1 MLNQEDNEWK
11 LVVGVSTPKLE
22 VPIDQPSSYTR
33 NPFNVFAEPA
43 ASHTEVELPEPPDP
57 PDPSNIKR
65 VHWKDKMLTKREDCK
80 KERRQRKLKEKAL
93 DDELTILANKHNM
106 IRNLPD
112 DVLHLRQRKAD
123 NNIIL
128 KSILKASRRGQRDKM
143 PTAQQTAADVKGSST
158 PIQRLC
164 KQFSD
169 LANSATSFF
178 QRSAKTAII
187 DSGATNHFGTDD
199 GGFVSTGMPSTKI
212 VGAAN
217 GTPMKASTQAMLPI
231 TQLRPE
237 AREADIIPQLQNSLV
252 SVSKLAD
259 NGYVTIFQPGGKGVA
274 VFDENDIKV
283 TVTGKAVL
291 QGWREGNLW
300 RVPLDNGSSAA
311 LDETQLSEAAHN
323 LFELPSI
330 REGIRYLHA
339 SLGFPVKSTWLKA
352 IRAGNFAG
360 WPLVT
365 VENVHKYFPESE
377 ETPMGHLNQQRQHV
391 RSTQPR
397 EPLPEIDTSVT
408 AGKKEK
414 DVYIKVFDMKNQV
427 YSDQTGAFPVR
438 SRAGHR
444 YLMVML
450 EIDSN
455 VIIVE
460 PMTSRRD
467 AEMQRAY
474 LVLIGRLKR
483 AGVQI
488 KKHVL
493 DNECSQSMKE
503 LIEKTCKY
511 ELVPAHSHRRNIA
524 ETSIKAFKQHFISI
538 LSGLPPSFP
547 LNMWHRLLP
556 QTELTLNLLRQSN
569 AYPTVSA
576 HQALFGAFDYN
587 RQPLAPLG
595 CEVLVH
601 EAPATRSSWGQHAK
615 RGWSLGTS
623 EEHYRSHRV
632 FVKDTAAE
640 RVCETVFFK
649 HHYITKPKV
658 THADL
663 VIAAAQN
670 LAKIIQRKANSAGA
684 ANLRGLKALSEMFS
698 AIAEGRPPKEWEQE
712 YVPVEQQQEKE
723 RNERVIPPRVEEAS
737 SSSTT
742 SNSARSPRV
751 DSNKQHS
758 VASPSGPTLSRR
770 RPVTPLQ
777 KLVSDL
783 NSNSIKTEI
792 FTPKRLQRELKDLS
806 ASNIL
811 PSRTRSGRRTNTGE
825 ETAATSEHLANALF
839 ALDTMETEY
848 LKPTSQADLTD
859 FAHQLLA
866 LEPHFANNVLDPETG
881 QLLSYRKLRQ
891 HPTLGPA
898 WDISSA
904 NEFGRLA
911 QGIGGRVKGTNTI
924 FFIPKENVP
933 VDRRKDVSYGKFV
946 CKVRP
951 EKVDEP
957 NRTRLT
963 VGGNLINYPYE
974 VGTPTADLLLAKILF
989 NSVISTKDA
998 RFMTID
1004 IKNFYLNT
1012 PMQRYEYIKLKL
1024 SDIPDEVIEEY
1035 NLRNIVTKD
1044 EYVYIEIRA
1053 GMYGLP
1059 AAGLL
1064 AQELLEKR
1072 LNKEGYFQDKF
1083 VPGLWHHEWREIKFC
1098 LTVDDFGV
1106 KYSKREDAEHLL
1118 KSLEKYYTCSKDWSG
1133 SRYIGIKLD
1142 WDYNR
1147 DHNRRKVHL
1156 SMPNYVTTAPA
1167 ELGHQP
1173 PEQRQDQPHRHVRPN
1188 YGAKVQYAT
1197 PNDTSPALGKE
1208 AAQRIRKI
1216 TGKFLYL
1223 GRAVDS
1229 TLLTPLSAIASSQA
1243 NPSQDTMDKAN
1254 QFLDYV
1260 SSQEEAVLTYNAS
1273 EMILA
1278 THSDASYLCEPRAR
1292 SRAGGHFF
1300 LSNNDPFPPNNG
1312 AILNIAQIIKNV
1324 MSSAAEAE
1332 LAALYINARE
1342 AIYIRLILNQ
1352 LGHPQPPTPIQTDNS
1367 TAEGVVN
1374 SKVQPKRTKAM
1385 DMRFHWLR
1393 DRETLKQ
1400 FRIYWRPGRMNY
1412 ADYWT
1417 KHHPAAHHR
1426 NMRPE
1431 FLSPPSV
1438 ITELNQR
1445 KQEVSTRVC

>member
-1 MLNQEDNEWK
+1 MDKEWK
-11 LVVGVSTPKLE
+11 IIVGVDFPKQE
-22 VPIDQPSSYTR
+22 VNTSKLLPSSY
-33 NPFNVFAEPA
+33 NPFHVLAEPA
-43 ASHTEVELPEPPDP
+43 SSLHNHARAKPLPPEPPDP
-57 PDPSNIKR
+57 PNKSKQ
-65 VHWKDKMLTKREDCK
+65 VHWKDQMRSKRKQRKEAARSLRLADRELTK
-80 KERRQRKLKEKAL
+80 
-93 DDELTILANKHNM
+93 ELTILASKNNM
-106 IRNLPD
+106 IRHLPS
-112 DVLHLRQRKAD
+112 DVQTFREKNAD
-123 NNIIL
+123 NKIIL
-128 KSILKASRRGQRDKM
+128 KSILKVSRRGKRDKLPRSPKPNS
-143 PTAQQTAADVKGSST
+143 PTPNPDFLRPLKQLQNKFSRLAAYS
-158 PIQRLC
+158 
-164 KQFSD
+164 
-169 LANSATSFF
+169 ANLSLFNMNK
-178 QRSAKTAII
+178 RSPPKTAIL

-199 GGFVSTGMPSTKI
+199 GGFESTGEPSTKL

-217 GTPMKASTQAMLPI
+217 GNFMRASTKAVLPMS
-231 TQLRPE
+231 QLRPE
-237 AREADIIPQLQNSLV
+237 AREADIIPDLKNSLV
-252 SVSKLAD
+252 SISKLAD
-259 NGYVTIFQPGGKGVA
+259 SSYVTIFQPGNKGVA
-274 VFDENDIKV
+274 VYDENDVKI
-283 TVTGKAVL
+283 TVTGEAVL

-300 RVPLDNGSSAA
+300 RVPLEDGSSVSI
-311 LDETQLSEAAHN
+311 SEDKLTESANN
-323 LFELPSI
+323 LFELPSL
-330 REGIRYLHA
+330 RESIRYLHA

-377 ETPMGHLNQQRQHV
+377 ETQMGHLNQQRQGV
-391 RSTQPR
+391 RSTKPR
-397 EPLPEIDTSVT
+397 EPLLDIDTSMT
-408 AGKKEK
+408 IRKKEK
-414 DVYIKVFDMKNQV
+414 DVYIKVLDTKNQI
-427 YSDQTGAFPVR
+427 YSDQTGAFPIR
-438 SRAGHR
+438 SRSGHR

-455 VIIVE
+455 AILVE
-460 PMTSRRD
+460 PMKSRKD
-467 AEMQRAY
+467 EEMQRAY
-474 LVLIGRLKR
+474 LALIGRLKR
-483 AGVQI
+483 AGVHI

-493 DNECSQSMKE
+493 DNECSQAMKD
-503 LIEKTCKY
+503 LIEQTCRY
-511 ELVPAHSHRRNIA
+511 ELVPSDSHRRNIA
-524 ETSIKAFKQHFISI
+524 ETSIKNFKQHFISV
-538 LSGLPPSFP
+538 LSGLPASFP
-547 LNMWHRLLP
+547 MSMWHKLLP

-601 EAPATRSSWGQHAK
+601 EAAARRSSWGQHAK

-623 EEHYRSHRV
+623 AEHYRSHLI

-670 LAKIIQRKANSAGA
+670 LAKVIQRKPNNAGER
-684 ANLRGLKALSEMFS
+684 NLRGLKALSEMFS
-698 AIAEGRPPKEWEQE
+698 SIAEGKAPANWEQE
-712 YVPVEQQQEKE
+712 YAPVGNQQEQE
-723 RNERVIPPRVEEAS
+723 HPSPRVETTLQ
-737 SSSTT
+737 SSSTAERAKLPHPRVPEKEP
-742 SNSARSPRV
+742 ARKSSTTIASPR
-751 DSNKQHS
+751 
-758 VASPSGPTLSRR
+758 
-770 RPVTPLQ
+770 PVSPLQ
-777 KLVSDL
+777 KLISDFKAAADSPTD
-783 NSNSIKTEI
+783 NI
-792 FTPKRLQRELKDLS
+792 FTPRRLRREMNAPEIS
-806 ASNIL
+806 SSNIL
-811 PSRTRSGRRTNTGE
+811 PSRTRSGASTSSD
-825 ETAATSEHLANALF
+825 TSEHLANALF

-848 LKPTSQADLTD
+848 LKPSSHTDLTN

-866 LEPHFANNVLDPETG
+866 TESEHATYNVLDPDTG
-881 QLLSYRKLRQ
+881 KSLSYRQLRQ
-891 HPTLGPA
+891 HPKLGPA
-898 WDISSA
+898 WDVSSA

-924 FFIPKENVP
+924 FFIPKSEVP
-933 VDRRKDVSYGKFV
+933 LDRRKDVSYGKFV

-963 VGGNLINYPYE
+963 VGGNLINYPFE

-989 NSVISTKDA
+989 NSVISTKNA

-1024 SDIPDEVIEEY
+1024 SDIPTEVIEEY
-1035 NLRNIVTKD
+1035 NLRSIATDD
-1044 EYVYIEIRA
+1044 EFVYVEIRA

-1059 AAGLL
+1059 QAGLI

-1072 LNKEGYFQDKF
+1072 LNKDGYYQDKY
-1083 VPGLWHHEWREIKFC
+1083 VPGLWHHEWRPIKFT
-1098 LTVDDFGV
+1098 LVVDDFGV
-1106 KYSKREDAEHLL
+1106 KYVGKEHAEHLL
-1118 KSLEKYYTCSKDWSG
+1118 GVIQKHYKCSKEWDG
-1133 SRYIGIKLD
+1133 KRYIGITLD
-1142 WDYNR
+1142 WDY
-1147 DHNRRKVHL
+1147 DRRKVHL
-1156 SMPNYVTTAPA
+1156 SMPGYVKTALT

-1173 PEQRQDQPHRHVRPN
+1173 PEHRQDQPHRHVPPN
-1188 YGAKVQYAT
+1188 YGAKAQYAAPDDDT
-1197 PNDTSPALGKE
+1197 PLLDK
-1208 AAQRIRKI
+1208 AAASRIRKI
-1216 TGKFLYL
+1216 TGKFLYI
-1223 GRAVDS
+1223 GRAVDG
-1229 TLLTPLSAIASSQA
+1229 TLLTPLSAIASNQS
-1243 NPSQDTMDKAN
+1243 NPTADTSAKAT

-1260 SSQEEAVLTYNAS
+1260 SSQEEAVLTYSAS

-1278 THSDASYLCEPRAR
+1278 THSDASYLCEPKAR

-1300 LSNNDPFPPNNG
+1300 LSNNDTFPPNNG

-1324 MSSAAEAE
+1324 MTSAAEAE

-1342 AIYIRLILNQ
+1342 AIYIRLILQQ
-1352 LGHPQPPTPIQTDNS
+1352 LGHPQPATPIQTDNS
-1367 TAEGVVN
+1367 TAEGVIN

-1426 NMRPE
+1426 NFRPE
-1431 FLSPPSV
+1431 ILSSPSV
-1438 ITELNQR
+1438 ITELNKR
-1445 KQEVSTRVC
+1445 NKEVSARVC